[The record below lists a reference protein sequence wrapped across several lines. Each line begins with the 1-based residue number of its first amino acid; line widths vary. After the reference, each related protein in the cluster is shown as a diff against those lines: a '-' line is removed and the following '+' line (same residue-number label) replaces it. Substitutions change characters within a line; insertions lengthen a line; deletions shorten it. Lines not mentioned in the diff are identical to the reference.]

1 MKVFMINSV
10 CGIRSTGRICTDLAE
25 TLIDNG
31 HQCEIAYGR
40 ETVPEKY
47 SDISYRI
54 GSECGVMMHAL
65 ASRIFDCS
73 GFCSKKP
80 TEKLICE
87 IDRFKP
93 DVIHLH
99 NLHGYYLDIETLF
112 EYLASTDIPVVWTLH
127 DCWAFTGHCAHFAA
141 AKCERWRD
149 GCHNCPQKST
159 YPASV
164 VLDRSKYNYER
175 KKRFFTS
182 VSNMTLV
189 TPSDWLAGLVR
200 DSYLAKYPVRVIR
213 NGIDLSVFKPTASDF
228 REKHGIGDK
237 KMILGVASVWSERKG
252 LNDFIALSELVDKQ
266 TCIVLVGVNKKQQGM
281 LPKNIIGIERTN
293 NVRELA
299 EIYTA
304 ADVFVN
310 PSKEETMGL
319 TTVEAMA
326 CGTPVVV
333 SNLTA
338 VPEVVTDLGGVVV
351 DGLTVE
357 STRDA
362 VYFVLGRAW
371 QPVKS
376 AELYEKKQK
385 YLEYLELYIRVG
397 ANHEKNTVF
406 GSALSN
412 GSRK

>member
-1 MKVFMINSV
+1 MINSV

-47 SDISYRI
+47 SNISYRI
-54 GSECGVMMHAL
+54 CSECGVMMHAL

-73 GFCSKKP
+73 GFCGKKP
-80 TEKLICE
+80 AEKLICE
-87 IDRFKP
+87 IERFNP

-112 EYLASTDIPVVWTLH
+112 EYLASADIPVVWTLH
-127 DCWAFTGHCAHFAA
+127 DCWAFTGHCAYFAA

-164 VLDRSKYNYER
+164 VFDRSKYNYER
-175 KKRFFTS
+175 KKRLFTS

-200 DSYLAKYPVRVIR
+200 DSYLKKYPVQVIR
-213 NGIDLSVFKPTASDF
+213 NGIDLSVFKPTAGDF
-228 REKHGIGDK
+228 RKRYGIGNK
-237 KMILGVASVWSERKG
+237 KVILGVASVWSERKG

-266 TCIVLVGVNKKQQGM
+266 TCIVLVGVNKKQQKM
-281 LPKNIIGIERTN
+281 LPENIIGIERTS

-310 PSKEETMGL
+310 PTYEDNYP
-319 TTVEAMA
+319 TVNLEAQA
-326 CGTPVVV
+326 CGTPVI
-333 SNLTA
+333 TYR
-338 VPEVVTDLGGVVV
+338 TGGS
-351 DGLTVE
+351 VE
-357 STRDA
+357 SVCDDA
-362 VYFVLGRAW
+362 VVEQGNVEQLN
-371 QPVKS
+371 K
-376 AELYEKKQK
+376 
-385 YLEYLELYIRVG
+385 
-397 ANHEKNTVF
+397 
-406 GSALSN
+406 ALSEN
-412 GSRK
+412 ICIKSDLVLDMRCQTKDYLRLFNNIVLN

>member
-1 MKVFMINSV
+1 MINSV

-54 GSECGVMMHAL
+54 GSECGVRMHAL

-87 IDRFKP
+87 IERFKP

-99 NLHGYYLDIETLF
+99 NLHGYYLNIETLF

-127 DCWAFTGHCAHFAA
+127 DCWAFTGHCAYFAA

-175 KKRFFTS
+175 KKHLFTS

-213 NGIDLSVFKPTASDF
+213 NGIDLSVFKPTANDF
-228 REKHGIGDK
+228 REKHEIGDK

-252 LNDFIALSELVDKQ
+252 LNDFIALSKLVDKQ

-281 LPKNIIGIERTN
+281 LPENIIGIERTN

-351 DGLTVE
+351 DGLTACSISGAVAKVLSSKFDPISNAQMFDKKAKYAQFLEFYE
-357 STRDA
+357 SVSKTRD
-362 VYFVLGRAW
+362 FL
-371 QPVKS
+371 
-376 AELYEKKQK
+376 
-385 YLEYLELYIRVG
+385 
-397 ANHEKNTVF
+397 
-406 GSALSN
+406 
-412 GSRK
+412 